1 MNMKVFFEFLLHN
14 VCITSDYVSNT
25 CQLCLASQNVKFEV
39 CNILF
44 LTQNVVAKIKT
55 VTSEEP
61 SSSSVGSL
69 TADKSTQCSTH
80 TIARRKDWDN
90 IFAST
95 LYARKNSVVN
105 MLVDIIKAVSN

>member
-1 MNMKVFFEFLLHN
+1 M
-14 VCITSDYVSNT
+14 
-25 CQLCLASQNVKFEV
+25 ASQNVKFEV

-55 VTSEEP
+55 VTSAEP

-80 TIARRKDWDN
+80 TITRRKDWDN
-90 IFAST
+90 ISAIAV
-95 LYARKNSVVN
+95 YARKNSVVN